1 MDIEGLGEVM
11 VSKMVDN
18 GWLKSFADIYSLPER
33 EEDLAQVEIEQERK
47 TDDGVKATVVQFGQ
61 KRASK
66 LIEGI
71 ERSKKQ
77 PLARLLAALNIR
89 HVGAA
94 TAELLADHFG
104 EMTELVE
111 APEDSLQEI
120 DGVGPELAC
129 SIHHFFHSEVGR
141 TTIERLQR
149 AGVNMSQPRSQKTS
163 DGLFAGKTV
172 VVTGTLESMGRTEV
186 QNLIKQLGG
195 KIAGSVSKKTDLVV
209 YGDSPGS
216 KLDKAKELGVQTLD
230 ESEFLKLIEKKN

>member
-18 GWLKSFADIYSLPER
+18 GWLKSFADIYVLPER
-33 EEDLAQVEIEQERK
+33 ADELAQVEIEQERK
-47 TDDGVKATVVQFGQ
+47 TDDGIKTTVVQFGQ

-71 ERSKKQ
+71 ERSKKR

-94 TAELLADHFG
+94 TSELLADQFG
-104 EMTELVE
+104 ELTALME
-111 APEDSLQEI
+111 ASGESLQEI
-120 DGVGPELAC
+120 DGVGPELAH
-129 SIHHFFHSEVGR
+129 SIHRFFHSDVGR
-141 TTIERLQR
+141 KTIERLKR
-149 AGVNMSQPRSQKTS
+149 AGVNMSQPQSEKAS
-163 DGLFAGKTV
+163 GGLFAGKTV

-216 KLDKAKELGVQTLD
+216 KLDKARELGIQTLD
-230 ESEFLKLIEKKN
+230 EKEFLKLIGKAK